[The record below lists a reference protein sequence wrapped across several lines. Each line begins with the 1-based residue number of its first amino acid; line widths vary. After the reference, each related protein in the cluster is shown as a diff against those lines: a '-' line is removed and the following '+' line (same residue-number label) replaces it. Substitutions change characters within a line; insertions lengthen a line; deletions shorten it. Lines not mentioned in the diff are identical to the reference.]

1 MYFIM
6 EIQGNAD
13 GSFAHLV
20 TRAPSRLEA
29 ESEYHRVLSAAA
41 VSGLPMHSAV
51 LLDATGTALMSQCY
65 THEPEEEGN

>member
-6 EIQGNAD
+6 EIQGYAD

-51 LLDATGTALMSQCY
+51 LLDATGTALMNQCY